1 MSLRLFQNKCDNDIW
16 YSGLNFQQSRCFP
29 ALPAPPSSD
38 KVCDYCFSIDR
49 WLVPP
54 KPKPPP
60 ASIFGKLSA
69 LKPYQLSLPY
79 LKNNYVYLSFLTFFL
94 LVNVSLFVT
103 RSFQYRKSS
112 IFVIIARA
120 CGMLSS
126 CFCNLIDSYYPTT
139 QPWSKTLPWKLF
151 YQPT

>member
-1 MSLRLFQNKCDNDIW
+1 MVFDI
-16 YSGLNFQQSRCFP
+16 P
-29 ALPAPPSSD
+29 ASIFSNLDAFKPYQLPLLTKFVID
-38 KVCDYCFSIDR
+38 CFSIDR

-126 CFCNLIDSYYPTT
+126 CFCNLIILPNYPTL
-139 QPWSKTLPWKLF
+139 K
-151 YQPT
+151 